1 MSDFN
6 LMTWNVENL
15 FLPGPGAD
23 SERRERFDRKLR
35 QLAATI
41 DAAGPALLALQ
52 EVGEAEAL
60 QALQQRLERSMPFAA
75 LAEPDER
82 GIRCAVLSTLP
93 LTDRRQV
100 PLFPALIRP
109 VQTRDPVFDD
119 PDTPAFDESLTNRL
133 SRAVQEVTVLID
145 DQPVTV
151 LSCHFKSK
159 LIRYPRLRGRAGGS
173 QFEPNDENERYRY
186 GAYALY
192 RRTGEAMAVRDRVN
206 QILEGGTGRDRAVVV
221 CGDLNDGPD
230 AATTQLLQGPSGS
243 ELLTAGFRTGDRG
256 DGSRLWNLAPLL
268 NRDSAGNPPSTPP
281 FSRRFRDRGELI
293 DHIFASHRLVNPDNL
308 PRVVTITAGGA
319 LPSISERP
327 TERSQEAVSD
337 HSALLASFRL

>member
-1 MSDFN
+1 VLSLLAMADFN
-6 LMTWNVENL
+6 LMTWNVENV

-133 SRAVQEVTVLID
+133 SRAVAATCN
-145 DQPVTV
+145 PSSSATHA
-151 LSCHFKSK
+151 C
-159 LIRYPRLRGRAGGS
+159 
-173 QFEPNDENERYRY
+173 
-186 GAYALY
+186 
-192 RRTGEAMAVRDRVN
+192 EAS
-206 QILEGGTGRDRAVVV
+206 RAVASLSPTTKTNATAMERMP
-221 CGDLNDGPD
+221 CTDGQVKPWPC
-230 AATTQLLQGPSGS
+230 ATG
-243 ELLTAGFRTGDRG
+243 
-256 DGSRLWNLAPLL
+256 
-268 NRDSAGNPPSTPP
+268 
-281 FSRRFRDRGELI
+281 
-293 DHIFASHRLVNPDNL
+293 
-308 PRVVTITAGGA
+308 
-319 LPSISERP
+319 
-327 TERSQEAVSD
+327 
-337 HSALLASFRL
+337 